1 MPTPLMTSLYSYAQN
16 SFQIRRFLD
25 QDPDFWSGERW
36 GNVALDN
43 LKPMLDAP
51 ALKELER
58 FIEARELEGAAEQE
72 ACFLAGLSVG
82 LELSRLG

>member
-16 SFQIRRFLD
+16 SFLIRRFLD
-25 QDPDFWSGERW
+25 QDADFWSGERW
-36 GNVALDN
+36 GNVALDH

-58 FIEARELEGAAEQE
+58 FIEARELEGTAEQE

>member
-1 MPTPLMTSLYSYAQN
+1 MLSPLLASLYSYAQN
-16 SFQIRRFLD
+16 SSLIRRFLAED
-25 QDPDFWSGERW
+25 ADFWSGERW
-36 GNVALDN
+36 GELALEHLN
-43 LKPMLDAP
+43 AMLDAP